1 MLLNCCLVNEPMV
14 VRDGGRLRL
23 PQVGRVAPYDDDV
36 PFLVLDAQGQP
47 VVSVL
52 DYLRMCQACGFEPL
66 STEAYARALLR
77 WFRFLW
83 AVEVPWNRATS
94 VEARDFTL
102 WLQQNKFHRRKPR
115 PGRAGTVNART
126 GKRRPGAGTAPAT
139 INQTL
144 SVVSEFYGTTWAWV
158 PVHSSTRSR
167 HGGQALVGNGTRRI
181 TIRFRRSRAAA
192 RPRCGRRY
200 PSGRRGPCPTAA
212 FDELFAAMRYD
223 RDRALLA
230 FYVSSGARPS
240 ELLGVTNRL
249 VDPGKQTIG
258 VIRKGTKALQHVP
271 ASPDAFVWLRL
282 YQRDLPA
289 SCLRRSAPVFW
300 TLRRPL
306 RPLEYD
312 AARAVLLRAQEAL
325 GTDWSLHDLRHTALM
340 RMAQDLNLVEVRD
353 IAGHGSLRSTEPYL
367 QPRQDEVLAH
377 AREHF
382 ERLRDP
388 QRRHDAQPHMP
399 SSVLGY
405 DADDMLELFGG
416 VR

>member
-1 MLLNCCLVNEPMV
+1 MNKSMV
-14 VRDGGRLRL
+14 VRDIGRLRL
-23 PQVGRVAPYDDDV
+23 PQVGRVAPYDGDV
-36 PFLVLDAQGQP
+36 PFLVLDAHDHP
-47 VVSVL
+47 VVPAL
-52 DYLRMCQACGFEPL
+52 DYLRTCQACGFEPL
-66 STEAYARALLR
+66 SIEAYVRGLLR

-83 AVEVPWNRATS
+83 AVEVSWDRATS

-115 PGRAGTVNART
+115 PGRAGTVNTKT
-126 GKRRPGAGTAPAT
+126 GKRRPGKGTAPTT

-144 SVVSEFYGTTWAWV
+144 SVVSEFYRYHLSMGAGPLLNPV
-158 PVHSSTRSR
+158 PARRPGPGGERYAAHHNPLQAFPSSRRAPLRQKVPKRAPRS
-167 HGGQALVGNGTRRI
+167 L
-181 TIRFRRSRAAA
+181 
-192 RPRCGRRY
+192 PD
-200 PSGRRGPCPTAA
+200 AA
-212 FDELFAAMRYD
+212 FDELFASLKYD

-230 FYVSSGARPS
+230 FYVSSASRPS
-240 ELLGVTNRL
+240 ELLGVTNKL
-249 VDPGKQTIG
+249 VDPGNQTIG

-289 SCLRRSAPVFW
+289 WCLRASAPVFW

-325 GTDWSLHDLRHTALM
+325 GSDWSLHDLRHTALM
-340 RMAQDLNLVEVRD
+340 RMSQDLNLVEVRD

-367 QPRQDEVLAH
+367 QPRQEEVLAH

-388 QRRHDAQPHMP
+388 QRRCDAQPHLP
-399 SSVLGY
+399 SPVLGY
-405 DADDMLELFGG
+405 DTDDMLELFGG
-416 VR
+416 AS

>member
-14 VRDGGRLRL
+14 VRDVGRLRL
-23 PQVGRVAPYDDDV
+23 PQIGRVAPYNGDV
-36 PFLVLDAQGQP
+36 PFLVLDAQDQP

-52 DYLRMCQACGFEPL
+52 DYLRTCQACGFEPL
-66 STEAYARALLR
+66 SIEAYSRALLR

-102 WLQQNKFHRRKPR
+102 WLQQNKFHRRRPR
-115 PGRAGTVNART
+115 PGRAGTVNAQT

-144 SVVSEFYGTTWAWV
+144 SVVSEFYRHHMSVGAGPLLNPIPARRPGPGGERYAAHHNPLQAFPSSRKSPLRQKV
-158 PVHSSTRSR
+158 PKRAPRS
-167 HGGQALVGNGTRRI
+167 L
-181 TIRFRRSRAAA
+181 
-192 RPRCGRRY
+192 PD
-200 PSGRRGPCPTAA
+200 AA
-212 FDELFAAMRYD
+212 FDELFAAMKYD

-240 ELLGVTNRL
+240 ELLGLSNRL
-249 VDPGKQTIG
+249 VDPGNQTIG
-258 VIRKGTKALQHVP
+258 VVRKGTKALQHVP

-312 AARAVLLRAQEAL
+312 AARAVLLRAQETL

-340 RMAQDLNLVEVRD
+340 RMSQDLNLVEVRD

-367 QPRQDEVLAH
+367 QPRQEEVLAH

-388 QRRHDAQPHMP
+388 QRRHDAQPHLP